1 MFDEPI
7 GLGAAP
13 AAPPTVSEAPTL
25 SSNSWLEQQ
34 QLAEVLEDQLT
45 GVEAIEVSKT
55 AST

>member
-13 AAPPTVSEAPTL
+13 AA

-34 QLAEVLEDQLT
+34 QLAEVPASGMKEGSEPT
-45 GVEAIEVSKT
+45 EAEL
-55 AST
+55 AAFLADEEF